1 MSYLWTW
8 LTNFTISN
16 KKKSNSPKDQ
26 PQKCYIKLFIFKI
39 TSNDKFIKYIFQI
52 IKTLLRVIY
61 KESKY

>member
-1 MSYLWTW
+1 M
-8 LTNFTISN
+8 
-16 KKKSNSPKDQ
+16 
-26 PQKCYIKLFIFKI
+26 FIFKI